1 MPCEHSDESDGRLGQ
16 KAASWDITFPTQLCK
31 TIFETCEIQEL
42 IYEVD
47 GVSFNQ

>member
-1 MPCEHSDESDGRLGQ
+1 MRATAGSVKRQPRGTLHSRL
-16 KAASWDITFPTQLCK
+16 KLCK

>member
-16 KAASWDITFPTQLCK
+16 KAASWDITL
-31 TIFETCEIQEL
+31 FETCEIQEL